1 MRSAEP
7 VRSPAVSRLAVCAAL
22 ALATA
27 ACSSDANRIEQ
38 PFSNPFS
45 SQPSGPVAQQP
56 PQPRYGQ
63 QYSQVQSQPL
73 PPAQPQPYYQQPAP
87 HYQPSSYQQSSYQQ
101 PSYQQGVSGGGRG
114 AAPYQ
119 QQPEWTGSVPQRP
132 VVAQPHESKRWD
144 WNGGTPVTVGQGETI
159 QSIARRYGVPAIAI
173 AEANGMTTGTPV
185 YPGQRLVIP
194 KYNYSGGR
202 PAPAPASPQLAA
214 APLTTGSV
222 RQPAPARPFA
232 AQGHVHTVGP
242 GETLFSIGRRYNVSP
257 VALAQ
262 ANRLP
267 PHHKVRMGEQL
278 TIPGTA
284 RSAQAPRPA
293 PVQAPAPAQV
303 AQRPAPQA
311 PATMPPAQR
320 IAEAH
325 SQQMPMAHAIKESPG
340 PVEQAKQDKEEA
352 TASAG
357 GAGFRWPVRG
367 RIIAGFGPKPTGQQ
381 NDGINIA
388 VPEGTPI
395 KAAEDGVVAYSG
407 NELKGYGN
415 LVLVRHASGHVT
427 AYAHASE
434 LLVKRG
440 DTVKR
445 GQVIAKSGQTG
456 NVSSPQLHFE
466 IRKGATPVD
475 PMQFLTGAS

>member
-1 MRSAEP
+1 MRFAEP
-7 VRSPAVSRLAVCAAL
+7 VRSPALSRLTVCAAL

-45 SQPSGPVAQQP
+45 SQPTGPVAQQP
-56 PQPRYGQ
+56 PQGQGYGQRYG
-63 QYSQVQSQPL
+63 QVQSQPL
-73 PPAQPQPYYQQPAP
+73 PPAQQQPYYQQPAP
-87 HYQPSSYQQSSYQQ
+87 QYQQT
-101 PSYQQGVSGGGRG
+101 SYQQGAPAGA

-119 QQPEWTGSVPQRP
+119 PQVTNSVPPRTAA
-132 VVAQPHESKRWD
+132 AQPQDGKRWD
-144 WNGGTPVTVGQGETI
+144 WNGGTPITVGQGETI
-159 QSIARRYGVPAIAI
+159 ETVSRRYGVPAIVI
-173 AEANGMTTGTPV
+173 AEANGMTTGTPI

-194 KYNYSGGR
+194 KYNYAGGR
-202 PAPAPASPQLAA
+202 TAAAAPATQPAA
-214 APLTTGSV
+214 APLTTGAV
-222 RQPAPARPFA
+222 RQPARPLA
-232 AQGHVHTVGP
+232 SQGQVHTVGP
-242 GETLFSIGRRYNVSP
+242 GETLYSIGRRYNVSP

-262 ANRLP
+262 TNRLQ
-267 PHHKVRMGEQL
+267 PHHKLRMGEQV
-278 TIPGTA
+278 TIPGTS
-284 RSAQAPRPA
+284 RIAQAPK
-293 PVQAPAPAQV
+293 PVAAPAPAPVVV
-303 AQRPAPQA
+303 AQRPAPAA
-311 PATMPPAQR
+311 PAMPPAQR
-320 IAEAH
+320 VAEAH
-325 SQQMPMAHAIKESPG
+325 AQPMPTARVMAPAKDAPSPI
-340 PVEQAKQDKEEA
+340 EQAKEDKEEQ
-352 TASAG
+352 TASAASG
-357 GAGFRWPVRG
+357 GFRWPVRG

-388 VPEGTPI
+388 VPEGTPV
-395 KAAEDGVVAYSG
+395 KASEDGVVAYSG

-440 DTVKR
+440 ETVKR
-445 GQVIAKSGQTG
+445 GQTIAKSGQTG

>member
-1 MRSAEP
+1 MRFAEP

-38 PFSNPFS
+38 PFSNPFAS
-45 SQPSGPVAQQP
+45 RPDTTGSIGTQQP
-56 PQPRYGQ
+56 APG
-63 QYSQVQSQPL
+63 QVQSQPL
-73 PPAQPQPYYQQPAP
+73 PPAQPYYQQPAP
-87 HYQPSSYQQSSYQQ
+87 HYQQSYQQ
-101 PSYQQGVSGGGRG
+101 PLPPRASHAPAVQPVAYRPQSAPVGGRTAG
-114 AAPYQ
+114 RYQ
-119 QQPEWTGSVPQRP
+119 PQPEVTGSVAPRP
-132 VVAQPHESKRWD
+132 VVAQPQRWD
-144 WNGGTPVTVGQGETI
+144 WNGGTPITVAQGETI
-159 QSIARRYGVPAIAI
+159 ESISLRYGVPALAI

-194 KYNYSGGR
+194 KYNYSQ
-202 PAPAPASPQLAA
+202 PAPAPRAPQLAN
-214 APLTTGSV
+214 APASAPMTTGSV
-222 RQPAPARPFA
+222 RQPRPFA
-232 AQGHVHTVGP
+232 AQGRMHTVAP
-242 GETLFSIGRRYNVSP
+242 GETMFSIARRYSINP

-267 PHHKVRMGEQL
+267 PHHKLRMGEQL

-284 RSAQAPRPA
+284 VRAQAPQ
-293 PVQAPAPAQV
+293 PVPV
-303 AQRPAPQA
+303 AQRQA
-311 PATMPPAQR
+311 AIAAMPPAQR

-325 SQQMPMAHAIKESPG
+325 AQPMPSARAVTPAQT
-340 PVEQAKQDKEEA
+340 PAEQAKEEKEEQA
-352 TASAG
+352 AANNSP
-357 GAGFRWPVRG
+357 GFRWPVRG
-367 RIIAGFGPKPTGQQ
+367 RVIAGFGPKPTGQQ

-388 VPEGTPI
+388 VPEGTPV
-395 KAAEDGVVAYSG
+395 KASEDGVVAYSG

-415 LVLVRHASGHVT
+415 LVLVRHANGHVT

-440 DTVKR
+440 DSVKR

-456 NVSSPQLHFE
+456 NVASPQLHFE

-475 PMQFLTGAS
+475 PMQFLHGAS

>member
-7 VRSPAVSRLAVCAAL
+7 ARSPAVSRLAVCAAL

-45 SQPSGPVAQQP
+45 SQPTGSVAQQP
-56 PQPRYGQ
+56 QQGYGQ
-63 QYSQVQSQPL
+63 QYGQVQSQPL
-73 PPAQPQPYYQQPAP
+73 PPAHQPHYQQPAP
-87 HYQPSSYQQSSYQQ
+87 HYQQAYQQ
-101 PSYQQGVSGGGRG
+101 PPRAPHAQTAAYQPQGASGAGRG
-114 AAPYQ
+114 VAPYQ
-119 QQPEWTGSVPQRP
+119 PRPEVTGSVPRP
-132 VVAQPHESKRWD
+132 AEAPSQKRWD

-159 QSIARRYGVPAIAI
+159 QTISRRYGVPAIAI
-173 AEANGMTTGTPV
+173 AEANGMTTGTPI

-194 KYNYSGGR
+194 KYSYSGGSQ
-202 PAPAPASPQLAA
+202 APAPAAPQLAA

-222 RQPAPARPFA
+222 RQPAPARPLA
-232 AQGHVHTVGP
+232 AHGKVHTVAP

-267 PHHKVRMGEQL
+267 PHHKLRMGEQL
-278 TIPGTA
+278 TIPGTS
-284 RSAQAPRPA
+284 RIAQPARPA
-293 PVQAPAPAQV
+293 PVATQGQPQPV
-303 AQRPAPQA
+303 AA
-311 PATMPPAQR
+311 MPPAQR
-320 IAEAH
+320 VAEAH
-325 SQQMPMAHAIKESPG
+325 AQPMPSARVIAPAQETPSPIQQAKDDKG
-340 PVEQAKQDKEEA
+340 EQAP
-352 TASAG
+352 SAG

-367 RIIAGFGPKPTGQQ
+367 RVITGFGPKPTGQQ

-388 VPEGTPI
+388 VPEGTPV
-395 KAAEDGVVAYSG
+395 KASEDGVVAYAG

-440 DTVKR
+440 DNVKR
-445 GQVIAKSGQTG
+445 GQTIAKSGQTG

>member
-22 ALATA
+22 AFATA

-56 PQPRYGQ
+56 PQQGYGR

-87 HYQPSSYQQSSYQQ
+87 HYQQQAPHYQQT
-101 PSYQQGVSGGGRG
+101 SYQQGVAGAGRSG
-114 AAPYQ
+114 APYQ
-119 QQPEWTGSVPQRP
+119 QPDLTGSVPQRP
-132 VVAQPHESKRWD
+132 VVAQPQDSKRWD
-144 WNGGTPVTVGQGETI
+144 WNGGTPITVGQGETI
-159 QSIARRYGVPAIAI
+159 QTISRRYGVPAIAI

-194 KYNYSGGR
+194 KYSYSGGR
-202 PAPAPASPQLAA
+202 PVPVPAPAAPQLAS
-214 APLTTGSV
+214 APATTGSI
-222 RQPAPARPFA
+222 RQPSPARPFG
-232 AQGHVHTVGP
+232 AQGQVHIVGP
-242 GETLFSIGRRYNVSP
+242 GETLFSIGRRYNISP

-267 PHHKVRMGEQL
+267 PHHKLRMGEQL
-278 TIPGTA
+278 TIPGPS
-284 RSAQAPRPA
+284 RVAQTPRLTPA
-293 PVQAPAPAQV
+293 AAPAPAPV
-303 AQRPAPQA
+303 AQRPAAPQA
-311 PATMPPAQR
+311 PAAIPPAQR

-325 SQQMPMAHAIKESPG
+325 AQQMPMAHAIKESPSAA
-340 PVEQAKQDKEEA
+340 EQAKQDKEEA
-352 TASAG
+352 AASAG

>member
-7 VRSPAVSRLAVCAAL
+7 ARSPAVSRLAVCAAF

-45 SQPSGPVAQQP
+45 SQPTGQVAQHQP
-56 PQPRYGQ
+56 AQGYGQ
-63 QYSQVQSQPL
+63 GGYNQGGGQGYRQVQSQPL
-73 PPAQPQPYYQQPAP
+73 PPAQPGYQQPAP
-87 HYQPSSYQQSSYQQ
+87 HYQQSSYQPQ
-101 PSYQQGVSGGGRG
+101 SGGGRG
-114 AAPYQ
+114 VTPYQ
-119 QQPEWTGSVPQRP
+119 PQPEVTGSVARP
-132 VVAQPHESKRWD
+132 VVAAPQSQKSWD
-144 WNGGTPVTVGQGETI
+144 WNGGTPVTVAQGETI
-159 QSIARRYGVPAIAI
+159 QTISRRYGVPAIAI
-173 AEANGMTTGTPV
+173 AEANGMTTGTPI

-194 KYNYSGGR
+194 KYSHSGGR
-202 PAPAPASPQLAA
+202 AAPAPAAPQLAA
-214 APLTTGSV
+214 APMTTGSV
-222 RQPAPARPFA
+222 RQPARPLA
-232 AQGHVHTVGP
+232 AQGQVHTVGP
-242 GETLFSIGRRYNVSP
+242 GETMFSIGRRYHVSP

-267 PHHKVRMGEQL
+267 PHHKLRMGEQL
-278 TIPGTA
+278 TIPGTS
-284 RSAQAPRPA
+284 RTAQAPRPA
-293 PVQAPAPAQV
+293 PAPAPVMQRQPQPV
-303 AQRPAPQA
+303 AA
-311 PATMPPAQR
+311 MPPAQR

-325 SQQMPMAHAIKESPG
+325 AQPMPTARVIKETPSPI
-340 PVEQAKQDKEEA
+340 EQAKEDREEQ
-352 TASAG
+352 TASTGA
-357 GAGFRWPVRG
+357 AGFRWPVRG
-367 RIIAGFGPKPTGQQ
+367 RVIAGFGPKPTGQQ

-395 KAAEDGVVAYSG
+395 KASEDGVVAYSG

-440 DTVKR
+440 DSVKR
-445 GQVIAKSGQTG
+445 GQTIAKSGQTG

>member
-7 VRSPAVSRLAVCAAL
+7 ARSPAVSRLAVCAAL

-45 SQPSGPVAQQP
+45 SQPATTGSVAQQP
-56 PQPRYGQ
+56 PQGQSYG
-63 QYSQVQSQPL
+63 QVQSQPL
-73 PPAQPQPYYQQPAP
+73 PPAQPGYQQPAP
-87 HYQPSSYQQSSYQQ
+87 HYQQSYQRAPYGQ
-101 PSYQQGVSGGGRG
+101 PAAQTAAYHPQGVSGGGRG
-114 AAPYQ
+114 VAPYQ
-119 QQPEWTGSVPQRP
+119 PQPEVTGSVAPRP
-132 VVAQPHESKRWD
+132 VVSQPQAQKSWD
-144 WNGGTPVTVGQGETI
+144 WNGGTPVTVSQGETI
-159 QSIARRYGVPAIAI
+159 ETISRRYGVPAIAI
-173 AEANGMTTGTPV
+173 AEANGMTTGTPI

-194 KYNYSGGR
+194 KYSYSGGR
-202 PAPAPASPQLAA
+202 PAPAPAAPQLAA
-214 APLTTGSV
+214 APVTTGSV
-222 RQPAPARPFA
+222 RQPARPLA
-232 AQGHVHTVGP
+232 AQGQVHTVGP
-242 GETLFSIGRRYNVSP
+242 GETMFSIGRRYNVSP

-267 PHHKVRMGEQL
+267 PHHKLRMGEQL
-278 TIPGTA
+278 TIPGSS
-284 RSAQAPRPA
+284 RIAQTPRPA
-293 PVQAPAPAQV
+293 PAPIA
-303 AQRPAPQA
+303 AQRQPQPQPVVA
-311 PATMPPAQR
+311 MPPSQR

-325 SQQMPMAHAIKESPG
+325 AQQMPTARVITPAKDTPSPI
-340 PVEQAKQDKEEA
+340 EQAKEEKEEQ
-352 TASAG
+352 TASGG

-367 RIIAGFGPKPTGQQ
+367 RVIAGFGPKPTGQQ

-395 KAAEDGVVAYSG
+395 KASEDGVVAYSG

-440 DTVKR
+440 DSVKR
-445 GQVIAKSGQTG
+445 GQTIAKSGQTG

>member
-38 PFSNPFS
+38 PFSNPFA

-56 PQPRYGQ
+56 PQQGYGQ
-63 QYSQVQSQPL
+63 QYGQVQSQPL
-73 PPAQPQPYYQQPAP
+73 PPAQPQPFYQQPAP
-87 HYQPSSYQQSSYQQ
+87 NYQQT
-101 PSYQQGVSGGGRG
+101 SYQQGVSGGGRG
-114 AAPYQ
+114 VAPYQ
-119 QQPEWTGSVPQRP
+119 PQPDVTGSVPQRP
-132 VVAQPHESKRWD
+132 VVAQPQDGKRWD

-159 QSIARRYGVPAIAI
+159 QTISRRYGVPAIAI
-173 AEANGMTTGTPV
+173 AEANGMTTGTPI

-194 KYNYSGGR
+194 KYSYSGGR
-202 PAPAPASPQLAA
+202 QAPPPAPASPQLAA

-232 AQGHVHTVGP
+232 AQGQVHTVGP

-267 PHHKVRMGEQL
+267 PHHKLRMGEQL
-278 TIPGTA
+278 TIPGTS
-284 RSAQAPRPA
+284 RVAQAQRP
-293 PVQAPAPAQV
+293 APAPAPAPV

-311 PATMPPAQR
+311 PAPIPPAQR

-325 SQQMPMAHAIKESPG
+325 SQQMPMAHAIKETPG
-340 PVEQAKQDKEEA
+340 PIEQAKQDKDEA
-352 TASAG
+352 TASSG

-395 KAAEDGVVAYSG
+395 KASEDGVVAYSG

>member
-56 PQPRYGQ
+56 PQQGYGQ

-73 PPAQPQPYYQQPAP
+73 PPAQPQPYHQQPAP
-87 HYQPSSYQQSSYQQ
+87 HYQQS
-101 PSYQQGVSGGGRG
+101 SYQQGVSGGGRG
-114 AAPYQ
+114 VAPYQ
-119 QQPEWTGSVPQRP
+119 PQEVTGSVPQRP
-132 VVAQPHESKRWD
+132 VVAQPQDAKRWD
-144 WNGGTPVTVGQGETI
+144 WNGGTPITVGQGETI
-159 QSIARRYGVPAIAI
+159 QTVSRRYGVPAIAI
-173 AEANGMTTGTPV
+173 AEANGMTTGTPI

-194 KYNYSGGR
+194 KYGYSGGR
-202 PAPAPASPQLAA
+202 AAPAPATPQLAA
-214 APLTTGSV
+214 APMTTGSV
-222 RQPAPARPFA
+222 RQPAPARPLA
-232 AQGHVHTVGP
+232 AQGQVHTVAP
-242 GETLFSIGRRYNVSP
+242 GETMFSIGRRYNVSP
-257 VALAQ
+257 VAIAQ

-267 PHHKVRMGEQL
+267 PHHKLRMGEQL
-278 TIPGTA
+278 TIPGTS
-284 RSAQAPRPA
+284 RVAQAPRPA
-293 PVQAPAPAQV
+293 PAPAPV
-303 AQRPAPQA
+303 AQRQAQPAPA
-311 PATMPPAQR
+311 PMPPAQR
-320 IAEAH
+320 VAEAH
-325 SQQMPMAHAIKESPG
+325 SQPMASARMHKETPSPI
-340 PVEQAKQDKEEA
+340 EQAKEDKEEQ

-357 GAGFRWPVRG
+357 GAGGFRWPVRG

-395 KAAEDGVVAYSG
+395 KASEDGVVAYSG

-440 DTVKR
+440 ETVKR
-445 GQVIAKSGQTG
+445 GQTIAKSGQTG